1 MPPLTE
7 TVNNPTPLWSPTK
20 RESHQSFSRR
30 FPLSYEYAARR
41 LRCSFVMRVQKQ
53 CHSPTLSLIYITP
66 ARHHFP
72 STSTANTQITHTSI
86 KYIKRIKR
94 EGLPEEPIEMA
105 MIRSLAVKLTTVTL
119 FSLVFLSAYGYDG
132 MVGGRT
138 EVKDVKTN
146 EEVQELGRFSV
157 HEYNRSLWHRGNGD
171 GGRELTFVE
180 VVEAQSQVVSG
191 IKYYL
196 KISATQ
202 NGATKIFESVV
213 VVKPW
218 VHSKELLNF
227 GPSTSSERKIVP
239 IRF

>member
-1 MPPLTE
+1 
-7 TVNNPTPLWSPTK
+7 
-20 RESHQSFSRR
+20 
-30 FPLSYEYAARR
+30 
-41 LRCSFVMRVQKQ
+41 
-53 CHSPTLSLIYITP
+53 
-66 ARHHFP
+66 
-72 STSTANTQITHTSI
+72 
-86 KYIKRIKR
+86 
-94 EGLPEEPIEMA
+94 MA
-105 MIRSLAVKLTTVTL
+105 MIRSPAGKLATVTL

-146 EEVQELGRFSV
+146 EEVQKLGRFSV
-157 HEYNRSLWHRGNGD
+157 HEYNRSLRHRGNGD

-202 NGATKIFESVV
+202 SGVTKIFESVV

-227 GPSTSSERKIVP
+227 GPSTPAAPKIVP

>member
-1 MPPLTE
+1 M
-7 TVNNPTPLWSPTK
+7 S
-20 RESHQSFSRR
+20 
-30 FPLSYEYAARR
+30 
-41 LRCSFVMRVQKQ
+41 
-53 CHSPTLSLIYITP
+53 
-66 ARHHFP
+66 
-72 STSTANTQITHTSI
+72 
-86 KYIKRIKR
+86 
-94 EGLPEEPIEMA
+94 
-105 MIRSLAVKLTTVTL
+105 MIRSPAVTLTTVTL

-157 HEYNRSLWHRGNGD
+157 HEYNRSLRHRGNGD
-171 GGRELTFVE
+171 GCRELTFVE
-180 VVEAQSQVVSG
+180 VVEAQTQVVSG

-202 NGATKIFESVV
+202 NGVTKIFESVV

>member
-1 MPPLTE
+1 MSM
-7 TVNNPTPLWSPTK
+7 VRSP
-20 RESHQSFSRR
+20 
-30 FPLSYEYAARR
+30 
-41 LRCSFVMRVQKQ
+41 
-53 CHSPTLSLIYITP
+53 
-66 ARHHFP
+66 
-72 STSTANTQITHTSI
+72 
-86 KYIKRIKR
+86 
-94 EGLPEEPIEMA
+94 
-105 MIRSLAVKLTTVTL
+105 AVTLTTVTL
-119 FSLVFLSAYGYDG
+119 FFLVFLSAYGYDG

-146 EEVQELGRFSV
+146 EKVQELGRFSV
-157 HEYNRSLWHRGNGD
+157 HEYNRSLRHRGNGD
-171 GGRELTFVE
+171 DCRELTFVE

-202 NGATKIFESVV
+202 NGVTKIFESVV

-218 VHSKELLNF
+218 VHSKQLLNF

>member
-1 MPPLTE
+1 
-7 TVNNPTPLWSPTK
+7 
-20 RESHQSFSRR
+20 
-30 FPLSYEYAARR
+30 
-41 LRCSFVMRVQKQ
+41 
-53 CHSPTLSLIYITP
+53 
-66 ARHHFP
+66 
-72 STSTANTQITHTSI
+72 
-86 KYIKRIKR
+86 
-94 EGLPEEPIEMA
+94 MA
-105 MIRSLAVKLTTVTL
+105 MIRSPAGKLATVTL

-132 MVGGRT
+132 MVGGRM

-146 EEVQELGRFSV
+146 EEVQKLGRFSV
-157 HEYNRSLWHRGNGD
+157 HEYNRSLRHRGNGD

-202 NGATKIFESVV
+202 NGVTKIFESVV
-213 VVKPW
+213 VVKAW

-227 GPSTSSERKIVP
+227 APSTPAAPKIVP